1 MYLGKPID
9 ICQYVLVKVP
19 LATAIDC
26 CAPILEERLSPAAAD
41 DLANRFKAL
50 SDPAR
55 LRLLSLIASCGEVC
69 GCELVDDIGVSQP
82 TLSHHLKVLTEAG
95 LLERERRGK
104 WIHYKVAAGA
114 FDNLREALR

>member
-1 MYLGKPID
+1 MELPVIES
-9 ICQYVLVKVP
+9 
-19 LATAIDC
+19 C
-26 CAPILEERLSPAAAD
+26 CAPILEERLSPADAT
-41 DLANRFKAL
+41 DLAARFKAL

-95 LLERERRGK
+95 LLQRERRGK
-104 WIHYKVAAGA
+104 WIHYKVVPEAVGA
-114 FDNLREALR
+114 LREVLR

>member
-1 MYLGKPID
+1 MP
-9 ICQYVLVKVP
+9 VK
-19 LATAIDC
+19 LIAETC
-26 CAPILEERLSPAAAD
+26 CAPILEERLSPPEAEELAA
-41 DLANRFKAL
+41 RFKAL
-50 SDPAR
+50 ADPAR

-104 WIHYKVAAGA
+104 WIHYRVVPNALDG
-114 FDNLREALR
+114 LRTALG